1 MLHQSRNTGTVQSLF
16 KLLDKLEECAEN
28 HKAITIKGVIYIL
41 LYLAEAQL
49 SWLATGQDHYGQL
62 KLKVKSGA
70 TNILVNQIKT
80 PPLTFALCTLKK
92 T

>member
-1 MLHQSRNTGTVQSLF
+1 MNSVDGHFLWVSVHTVQARAASMLHQSRNTGTVQSLF

-49 SWLATGQDHYGQL
+49 S
-62 KLKVKSGA
+62 
-70 TNILVNQIKT
+70 
-80 PPLTFALCTLKK
+80 
-92 T
+92 